1 MKNIPFVKWLFVILS
16 LVVGAVSGAMA
27 QRYTPTD
34 SAALRALLVGR
45 ALPQERV
52 YLHFDNTAYYLG
64 ETMWFKA
71 FVTSHS
77 DDRATNHSRVLYVE
91 LVSPEGYVVKTDK
104 YKIADDGTC
113 HGDIYLD
120 PAYLSGYYEIRA
132 YTRYMLNWGDDAIFS
147 RVFPIYDKLNNADW
161 EFRNMLDRPRSF
173 RRNNDWVDSDPP
185 ECDLKFY
192 PEGGHL
198 VAGLESVVAYELL
211 SLDGIPGT
219 EEITILADGKPLFTT
234 TPRHQGKGTFTLTPQ
249 KDVEYRATVSV
260 KNKKGKEKI
269 HKFELPAVEDN
280 GVVLSVSGSSDTI
293 RFSINDNYTTATDLG
308 FAVLHRSN
316 MGFYRRL
323 GNGTTAIELPSDTL
337 PEGVCRAVVFSGET
351 PLAERLFFVRHDSLQ
366 AGDRQTVKLRVTANG
381 DAPHNLKLQP
391 HERVTLIVEREDGKP
406 LNANS
411 NYAVAVVDQA
421 GVQTTSWGYNLY
433 TYQLLGSEL
442 KGYIPDAWQYFD
454 PENKERD
461 SHLDLIM
468 LTHGWTAYDWSR
480 LTATDMSRVVP
491 AEKGLTLR
499 GQYYRRYKNNKF
511 GKKGCVSIALN
522 KYAPIMLH
530 VPQDTL
536 VAAYPFRTDSIG
548 HFAVDIEDFYGRKVL
563 ALSPSNPGRRSKNS
577 WDAFMLDRY
586 FSPSPRLL
594 SYWERNIGS
603 SFMQV
608 ENISD
613 SVKKISPIEYQ
624 LSTLNVKDNKRD
636 SRYLRK
642 PISELRLDY
651 MEEWEYAMDI
661 TYRYGVYDFTR
672 YYMATMNKYIQ
683 ENEYLYKSFLFDYGD
698 HTRRLLLYDK
708 GNENHYKDM
717 TETGGSADDTSGD
730 AGTAIQWD
738 GSLGYY
744 WFRENLPQYRNTI
757 TVSNVIQSIFARYN
771 LHWCYWV
778 MPAVIEGEYNN
789 DSLPVIDNDY
799 LHGIDVWKMTNFSE
813 IILSSARK
821 HCEMFSGGEGFWKP
835 KAEVRKIYDAD
846 KFAGTYAF
854 LGAFWNKEPYSF
866 LYDGF
871 YTMKT
876 IYPTMN
882 EISVES
888 KNFRE
893 HITATGAQSLSPDF
907 LKENVRNPNYVA
919 FLVKAEED
927 TTNSQLKVDLT
938 NEAGSRRYTSFR
950 GYSRS
955 KQFYS
960 PDYSRVRPDGKDYRR
975 TLLWNPH
982 VKSSGGKLQ
991 LELYNSSECGAIAI
1005 DVLGVDGGVFYSND
1019 EYIATR
1025 VDESLRNSANREAI
1039 EESSPQQIV
1048 ADTVPVLSAADS
1060 LILQRLFEKA
1070 EAYFNKKIYGKSI
1083 NIYAELIQ
1091 YGYVPAIYR
1100 VGYSYRYGLGIMES
1114 APHAL
1119 EFLKQAADSCYAPA
1133 QYEYAMMLLGGEGT
1147 EASPREAVH
1156 WLEKAAE
1163 QEHVDA
1169 QTELAKCHLYGNGAP
1184 FDLAVADSLL
1194 RKASIAGHPEALYL
1208 YALRMQ
1214 RKEIRNDNI
1223 LGSVI
1228 DCVSRS
1234 ADKGHAEALDY
1245 MIQYCRSIGDGENM
1259 YKNALRL
1266 HQQGDKRGTKAL
1278 ADCYNNGIGVKRDK
1292 SLAKDLYREA
1302 GEER

>member
-1 MKNIPFVKWLFVILS
+1 MKNIPFAKHILATLLFVVL
-16 LVVGAVSGAMA
+16 LVSGAMA

-52 YLHFDNTAYYLG
+52 YLHFDNTSYYLG

-71 FVTSHS
+71 YVTSHS

-91 LVSPEGYVVKTDK
+91 LVSPEGYVVKTEK
-104 YKIADDGTC
+104 YKISDDGTC

-132 YTRYMLNWGDDAIFS
+132 YTRYMLNWDDDAVFS

-219 EEITILADGKPLFTT
+219 EEITVLADGKPLLTT
-234 TPRHQGKGTFTLTPQ
+234 TPRHRGKGTFTLTPQ

-260 KNKKGKEKI
+260 KNKKGKEKK

-280 GVVLSVSGSSDTI
+280 GVVLSVSNSGDTI

-323 GNGTTAIELPSDTL
+323 GDGTTAIELPSDTL

-381 DAPHNLKLQP
+381 DAPHKLKLQP
-391 HERVTLIVEREDGKP
+391 HERVTLTVEREDGKP

-461 SHLDLIM
+461 RHLDLIM

-499 GQYYRRYKNNKF
+499 GQYYRRLTSSKF
-511 GKKGCVSIALN
+511 GEKGRVYIRLHKNS
-522 KYAPIMLH
+522 PIMLH

-536 VAAYPFRTDSIG
+536 LYAYPLRTDSLG
-548 HFAVDIEDFYGRKVL
+548 RFTVDIEDFYGRRVL
-563 ALSPSNPGRRSKNS
+563 ALTPGERVKTDNS
-577 WDAFMLDRY
+577 YDAFLLDRY

-603 SFMQV
+603 SFIQDEV
-608 ENISD
+608 SD
-613 SVKKISPIEYQ
+613 SIKKITPFEFQ
-624 LSTLNVKDNKRD
+624 LSTLNVKDKKGD
-636 SRYLRK
+636 SRFLRK

-661 TYRYGVYDFTR
+661 TFRYGIYDFTR
-672 YYMATMNKYIQ
+672 RFFTM
-683 ENEYLYKSFLFDYGD
+683 EYKTFFEGFQSDYSD
-698 HTRRLLLYDK
+698 ETHHQLLYDEE
-708 GNENHYKDM
+708 GADHYDDNSDTYILDDENIAVPLDESTGEAMSGIFTDM
-717 TETGGSADDTSGD
+717 PGVGSK
-730 AGTAIQWD
+730 
-738 GSLGYY
+738 GYY
-744 WFRENLPQYRNTI
+744 VFRDNLPQYRNTL
-757 TVSNVIQSIFARYN
+757 TVSNVIQSIFSRYN

-789 DSLPVIDNDY
+789 DSLPVIDEDY
-799 LHGIDVWKMTNFSE
+799 LHGRDVWKMTNFSE

-821 HCEMFSGGEGFWKP
+821 HCEMFSGGPGFWNP
-835 KAEVRKIYDAD
+835 KSS
-846 KFAGTYAF
+846 FMSGSF
-854 LGAFWNKEPYSF
+854 HGPFWNKVPYSF
-866 LYDGF
+866 LFDGF

-876 IYPTMN
+876 IYPTGN
-882 EISVES
+882 EISAES
-888 KNFRE
+888 NTFWERLKS
-893 HITATGAQSLSPDF
+893 IGAQSLSPDY
-907 LKENVRNPNYVA
+907 LKESVPNPNYVA
-919 FLVKAEED
+919 FLVKAEKD
-927 TTNSQLKVDLT
+927 TTNTQLKVDLT

-950 GYSRS
+950 GYSHS

-960 PDYSRVRPDGKDYRR
+960 PDYSRMRPDGKDYRR
-975 TLLWNPH
+975 TLLWNPQATS
-982 VKSSGGKLQ
+982 VDGKLQ

-1005 DVLGVDGGVFYSND
+1005 DVTGVDGGVFYSND
-1019 EYIATR
+1019 EYLPTR
-1025 VDESLRNSANREAI
+1025 VANATEKAASTSRQVIQKDETDIL
-1039 EESSPQQIV
+1039 
-1048 ADTVPVLSAADS
+1048 TADS
-1060 LILQRLFEKA
+1060 LVLKRMFEKA
-1070 EAYFNKKIYGKSI
+1070 EAYLNKKVYSKSI
-1083 NIYAELIQ
+1083 NIYVELIQ

-1119 EFLKQAADSCYAPA
+1119 RFLKHAADSCYAPA
-1133 QYEYAMMLLGGEGT
+1133 QYEYAMMLLNGEGT
-1147 EASPREAVH
+1147 EASPETAVL

-1169 QTELAKCHLYGNGAP
+1169 QTELAKCYLGGIGVP
-1184 FDLAVADSLL
+1184 TDTVVAGRLL
-1194 RKASIAGHPEALYL
+1194 REAASAGHNEALFL
-1208 YALRMQ
+1208 YAQFMRDTGLE
-1214 RKEIRNDNI
+1214 KDSALGTPLDCLLSAADNGYADA
-1223 LGSVI
+1223 LALVVEHYKSV
-1228 DCVSRS
+1228 
-1234 ADKGHAEALDY
+1234 
-1245 MIQYCRSIGDGENM
+1245 GD
-1259 YKNALRL
+1259 YKNVYVYARTL
-1266 HQQGDKRGTKAL
+1266 HQQGDKRGTKTL
-1278 ADCYNNGIGVKRDK
+1278 ADCYNNGQGVKRDK

-1302 GEER
+1302 GE

>member
-1 MKNIPFVKWLFVILS
+1 MKNIPFVKWLFVIMS
-16 LVVGAVSGAMA
+16 LVVGSVSGAMA

-52 YLHFDNTAYYLG
+52 YLHFDNTSYYLG

-71 FVTSHS
+71 YVTSHS

-91 LVSPEGYVVKTDK
+91 LVSPEGYVVKTEK
-104 YKIADDGTC
+104 YKISDDGTC

-132 YTRYMLNWGDDAIFS
+132 YTRYMLNWGDDAVFS
-147 RVFPIYDKLNNADW
+147 RVFPVYDKVNNADW

-173 RRNNDWVDSDPP
+173 KTNNDWVDSDPP

-219 EEITILADGKPLFTT
+219 EEITVLADGKPLLTT
-234 TPRHQGKGTFTLTPQ
+234 TPRHRGKGTFTLTPQ

-260 KNKKGKEKI
+260 KNKKGKEKK

-280 GVVLSVSGSSDTI
+280 GVVLSVSNSGDTI

-323 GNGTTAIELPSDTL
+323 GNGTTTIELPSDTL

-381 DAPHNLKLQP
+381 DAPHKLKLQP
-391 HERVTLIVEREDGKP
+391 HERVTLTVEREDGKP

-461 SHLDLIM
+461 RHLDLIM
-468 LTHGWTAYDWSR
+468 LTHGWTAYDWSK

-499 GQYYRRYKNNKF
+499 GQYYRRLTSSKF
-511 GKKGCVSIALN
+511 GEKGRVYIRLHKNS
-522 KYAPIMLH
+522 PIMLH

-536 VAAYPFRTDSIG
+536 LYAYPLRTDSLG
-548 HFAVDIEDFYGRKVL
+548 RFTVDIEEFYGRRVL
-563 ALSPSNPGRRSKNS
+563 ALTPGERVKTDNS
-577 WDAFMLDRY
+577 YDAFLLDRY

-603 SFMQV
+603 SFIQDEV
-608 ENISD
+608 SD
-613 SVKKISPIEYQ
+613 SIKKITPFEFQ
-624 LSTLNVKDNKRD
+624 LSTLNVKDKKWD
-636 SRYLRK
+636 SRFLRK

-651 MEEWEYAMDI
+651 MEEWEYAMDV
-661 TYRYGVYDFTR
+661 TFRYGIYDFTR
-672 YYMATMNKYIQ
+672 RFRTI
-683 ENEYLYKSFLFDYGD
+683 EYDTCFVGFQSDYSDRTHHLLF
-698 HTRRLLLYDK
+698 YDK
-708 GNENHYKDM
+708 EGADHYEDNSDIYI
-717 TETGGSADDTSGD
+717 SADENVAVQVDASTGESSGEAFNGYLHD
-730 AGTAIQWD
+730 
-738 GSLGYY
+738 SKGYY
-744 WFRENLPQYRNTI
+744 IFRDRIPQYRNTL
-757 TVSNVIQSIFARYN
+757 TVSNVIQSIFSRYN

-789 DSLPVIDNDY
+789 DSLPVIDEDY
-799 LHGIDVWKMTNFSE
+799 LHGRDVWKMTNFSE

-821 HCEMFSGGEGFWKP
+821 HCEMFSGGPGFWNP
-835 KAEVRKIYDAD
+835 KSS
-846 KFAGTYAF
+846 FMSGSF
-854 LGAFWNKEPYSF
+854 HGPFWNKVPYSF
-866 LYDGF
+866 LFDGF

-876 IYPTMN
+876 IYPTGN

-888 KNFRE
+888 NTFWERLKS
-893 HITATGAQSLSPDF
+893 IGAQSLSPDY
-907 LKENVRNPNYVA
+907 LKESVPNPNYVA
-919 FLVKAEED
+919 FLVKAEKD
-927 TTNSQLKVDLT
+927 TTNTQLKVDLT

-950 GYSRS
+950 GYSHS

-960 PDYSRVRPDGKDYRR
+960 PDYSRTRPDGKDYRR
-975 TLLWNPH
+975 TLLWNPQATS
-982 VKSSGGKLQ
+982 VDGKLQ
-991 LELYNSSECGAIAI
+991 FELYNSSECGAIAI
-1005 DVLGVDGGVFYSND
+1005 DVTGVDGGVFYSND
-1019 EYIATR
+1019 EYLPTR
-1025 VDESLRNSANREAI
+1025 VANATEKAASTSRQVIQKDETDIL
-1039 EESSPQQIV
+1039 
-1048 ADTVPVLSAADS
+1048 TADS
-1060 LILQRLFEKA
+1060 LVLKRMFEKA
-1070 EAYFNKKIYGKSI
+1070 EAYLNKKVYSKSI
-1083 NIYAELIQ
+1083 NIYVELIQ

-1119 EFLKQAADSCYAPA
+1119 RFLKHAADSCYAPA
-1133 QYEYAMMLLGGEGT
+1133 QYEYAMMLLGGIGVD
-1147 EASPREAVH
+1147 ASPRVAVH

-1169 QTELAKCHLYGNGAP
+1169 QNELAKCYLYGNGAP

-1208 YALRMQ
+1208 YAMRMQ
-1214 RKEIRNDNI
+1214 RREIRNDNI

-1234 ADKGHAEALDY
+1234 ADKGHADALDY
-1245 MIQYCRSIGDGENM
+1245 MIQYCRSTGDDENM
-1259 YKNALRL
+1259 YKNALKL
-1266 HQQGDKRGTKAL
+1266 HRQSDKRGTKAL
-1278 ADCYNNGIGVKRDK
+1278 ADCYNNGQGVKRDK
-1292 SLAKDLYREA
+1292 SLAKDLYREV
-1302 GEER
+1302 GEERVTINE

>member
-1 MKNIPFVKWLFVILS
+1 MKNIPFVKWLLIIMS

-52 YLHFDNTAYYLG
+52 YLHFDNTSYYLG

-71 FVTSHS
+71 YVTSHS

-132 YTRYMLNWGDDAIFS
+132 YTRYMLNWGDDAVFS
-147 RVFPIYDKLNNADW
+147 RVFPVYDKLNNADW

-173 RRNNDWVDSDPP
+173 KTNNDWVDSDPP

-219 EEITILADGKPLFTT
+219 EEITILADGKPLLTT
-234 TPRHQGKGTFTLTPQ
+234 TPQHRSKGTFTLTPQ

-260 KNKKGKEKI
+260 KNKKGKEKK

-280 GVVLSVSGSSDTI
+280 GVVLSVSNSGDTI
-293 RFSINDNYTTATDLG
+293 RFSINDNYTAATDLG

-323 GNGTTAIELPSDTL
+323 GDGATAIELPSDTL

-381 DAPHNLKLQP
+381 DAPHKLKLQP
-391 HERVTLIVEREDGKP
+391 HERVTLTVEREDGKP

-461 SHLDLIM
+461 RHLDLIM
-468 LTHGWTAYDWSR
+468 LTHGWTAYDWSK

-499 GQYYRRYKNNKF
+499 GQYYRRLTSSKF
-511 GKKGCVSIALN
+511 GEKGRVYIRLHKNS
-522 KYAPIMLH
+522 PIMLH

-536 VAAYPFRTDSIG
+536 IYAYPLRTDSLG
-548 HFAVDIEDFYGRKVL
+548 RFTVDIEDFYGRRVL
-563 ALSPSNPGRRSKNS
+563 ALTPGERVKTDNS
-577 WDAFMLDRY
+577 YDAFLLDRY

-603 SFMQV
+603 SFIQDEV
-608 ENISD
+608 SD
-613 SVKKISPIEYQ
+613 SIKKITPFEFQ
-624 LSTLNVKDNKRD
+624 LSTLNVKDKKGD
-636 SRYLRK
+636 SRFLRK

-661 TYRYGVYDFTR
+661 TFRYGIYDFTR
-672 YYMATMNKYIQ
+672 RFFTI
-683 ENEYLYKSFLFDYGD
+683 EYKTFFSGFQSDYSD
-698 HTRRLLLYDK
+698 ETHHQLLYDK
-708 GNENHYKDM
+708 EGADHYDDNSDTYILADENIAVPLDESTGEAMSGIFTDM
-717 TETGGSADDTSGD
+717 SGVGSK
-730 AGTAIQWD
+730 
-738 GSLGYY
+738 GYY
-744 WFRENLPQYRNTI
+744 VFRDDLPQYRNTL
-757 TVSNVIQSIFARYN
+757 TVSNVIQSIFSRYN

-789 DSLPVIDNDY
+789 DSLPVIDEDY
-799 LHGIDVWKMTNFSE
+799 LHGRDVWKMTNFSE

-821 HCEMFSGGEGFWKP
+821 HCEMFSGGPGFWNLKSGFMSGSFHGP
-835 KAEVRKIYDAD
+835 
-846 KFAGTYAF
+846 
-854 LGAFWNKEPYSF
+854 FWNKVPYSF
-866 LYDGF
+866 LFDGF

-876 IYPTMN
+876 IYPTGN

-888 KNFRE
+888 NTFWERLKS
-893 HITATGAQSLSPDF
+893 IGAQSLSPDY
-907 LKENVRNPNYVA
+907 LKESVPNPNYVA
-919 FLVKAEED
+919 FLVKAEKD
-927 TTNSQLKVDLT
+927 TTNTQLKVDLT

-950 GYSRS
+950 GYSHS

-960 PDYSRVRPDGKDYRR
+960 PDYSRTRPDGKDYRR
-975 TLLWNPH
+975 TLLWNPQATS
-982 VKSSGGKLQ
+982 VDGKLQ

-1005 DVLGVDGGVFYSND
+1005 DVTGVDGGVLFSND
-1019 EYIATR
+1019 EYLPTR
-1025 VDESLRNSANREAI
+1025 VANATEKAASTSRQVIQKGETDI
-1039 EESSPQQIV
+1039 L
-1048 ADTVPVLSAADS
+1048 TADS
-1060 LILQRLFEKA
+1060 LVLKRMFEKA
-1070 EAYFNKKIYGKSI
+1070 EAYLNKKVYSKSI
-1083 NIYAELIQ
+1083 NIYVELIQ

-1119 EFLKQAADSCYAPA
+1119 RFLKHAADSCYAPA
-1133 QYEYAMMLLGGEGT
+1133 QYEYAMMLLGGIGVD
-1147 EASPREAVH
+1147 ASPRVAVH

-1169 QTELAKCHLYGNGAP
+1169 QTELAKCYLYGNGAP

-1208 YALRMQ
+1208 YAMRMQ
-1214 RKEIRNDNI
+1214 RREIRNDNI

-1234 ADKGHAEALDY
+1234 ADKGHADALDY
-1245 MIQYCRSIGDGENM
+1245 MIQYCRSVGNDENM
-1259 YKNALRL
+1259 YRNALKL
-1266 HQQGDKRGTKAL
+1266 HRQGDKRGTKAL
-1278 ADCYNNGIGVKRDK
+1278 ADCYLNGIGVKRDK

-1302 GEER
+1302 GE

>member
-52 YLHFDNTAYYLG
+52 YLHFDNTSYYLG

-71 FVTSHS
+71 YVTSHS

-113 HGDIYLD
+113 HGEIYLD

-132 YTRYMLNWGDDAIFS
+132 YTRYMLNWGDDAVFS

-173 RRNNDWVDSDPP
+173 KTNNDWVDSNPP

-198 VAGLESVVAYELL
+198 VAGLESVVAYELR

-219 EEITILADGKPLFTT
+219 EEITVLADGKTLFTT

-260 KNKKGKEKI
+260 KNKKGKEKK
-269 HKFELPAVEDN
+269 HKFDLPEVETE
-280 GVVLSVSGSSDTI
+280 GVTLSVSGSSDTI
-293 RFSINDNYTTATDLG
+293 RFAINDNYTTATDLG

-323 GNGTTAIELPSDTL
+323 GNGITAIELPSDSL

-351 PLAERLFFVRHDSLQ
+351 PLAERLFFARHDSLQ

-391 HERVTLIVEREDGKP
+391 HERVTLTVEREDGKP

-468 LTHGWTAYDWSR
+468 LTHGWTAYDWSK

-499 GQYYRRYKNNKF
+499 GQYYRRLTSSNSGSI
-511 GKKGCVSIALN
+511 GKVS
-522 KYAPIMLH
+522 IMLH
-530 VPQDTL
+530 RYSPFVLYVPQDTL
-536 VAAYPFRTDSIG
+536 AVAYPIRTDSIG
-548 HFAVDIEDFYGRKVL
+548 NFIVDIDDFYGRKVL
-563 ALSPSNPGRRSKNS
+563 ALSPSGSAIRTVNTF
-577 WDAFMLDRY
+577 DAFSLDRY
-586 FSPSPRLL
+586 FSPSPRLF

-603 SFMQV
+603 SFIHDEV
-608 ENISD
+608 LD
-613 SVKKISPIEYQ
+613 SVKKITPFEFQ
-624 LSTLNVKDNKRD
+624 LSTLNVKDKKWD
-636 SRYLRK
+636 SRFLRK

-651 MEEWEYAMDI
+651 MEEWEYAMDV
-661 TYRYGVYDFTR
+661 TFRYGVFDFTQN
-672 YYMATMNKYIQ
+672 YGTL
-683 ENEYLYKSFLFDYGD
+683 EYKDFFIGFQPDYND
-698 HTRRLLLYDK
+698 DSRHLLLYDK
-708 GNENHYKDM
+708 VGDSHYEDKSDTYIAADENVAIPIDDSVDEIFTNVPEY
-717 TETGGSADDTSGD
+717 GSKGRYD
-730 AGTAIQWD
+730 
-738 GSLGYY
+738 
-744 WFRENLPQYRNTI
+744 FRERIPQYSNTL
-757 TVSNVIQSIFARYN
+757 TVSNVIQSVFARYN

-778 MPAVIEGEYNN
+778 MPAVIEGEYKN
-789 DSLPVIDNDY
+789 DSLPVIDDDY
-799 LHGIDVWKMTNFSE
+799 LHGIDIWKMTNFSE

-821 HCEMFSGGEGFWKP
+821 HCEMFSGGAGFWKP
-835 KAEVRKIYDAD
+835 KAEIRTIVTPSGKIESV
-846 KFAGTYAF
+846 K
-854 LGAFWNKEPYSF
+854 LGPFWNKEPYSF

-876 IYPTMN
+876 IHPTRN
-882 EISVES
+882 EIFIES
-888 KNFRE
+888 KTFIERLKG
-893 HITATGAQSLSPDF
+893 TGAQSLSPDY
-907 LKENVRNPNYVA
+907 LKESVPNPNYVA
-919 FLVKAEED
+919 FLVKAEKD

-991 LELYNSSECGAIAI
+991 FELYNSSECGAIAI

-1019 EYIATR
+1019 EHISTR
-1025 VDESLRNSANREAI
+1025 VYDITVKDS
-1039 EESSPQQIV
+1039 
-1048 ADTVPVLSAADS
+1048 VPVLHITSDTIRFVADS
-1060 LILQRLFEKA
+1060 LALQREFDKGEIYL
-1070 EAYFNKKIYGKSI
+1070 NKGHYGKSV

-1133 QYEYAMMLLGGEGT
+1133 QYEYAMMLLNGEGT
-1147 EASPREAVH
+1147 EASPETAVH

-1169 QTELAKCHLYGNGAP
+1169 KTELAKCYLGGIGVP
-1184 FDLAVADSLL
+1184 TDTVVAGRLL
-1194 RKASIAGHPEALYL
+1194 RKAASAGNNEALFI
-1208 YALRMQ
+1208 YAQFMRDTGFESDSLLGTPLDCLLSAAENGYADALALVVEHY
-1214 RKEIRNDNI
+1214 KSVGDDNK
-1223 LGSVI
+1223 VY
-1228 DCVSRS
+1228 VYART
-1234 ADKGHAEALDY
+1234 
-1245 MIQYCRSIGDGENM
+1245 
-1259 YKNALRL
+1259 L

-1278 ADCYNNGIGVKRDK
+1278 ADCYLNGVGVKRDK

-1302 GEER
+1302 GEERVTINE

>member
-1 MKNIPFVKWLFVILS
+1 MKNIPFVKWLFVIMS
-16 LVVGAVSGAMA
+16 LVVGSVSGAMA

-52 YLHFDNTAYYLG
+52 YLHFDNTSYYLG

-71 FVTSHS
+71 YVTSHS

-91 LVSPEGYVVKTDK
+91 LVSPEGYVVKTEK
-104 YKIADDGTC
+104 YKISDDGSC

-132 YTRYMLNWGDDAIFS
+132 YTRYMLNWGNDAVFS
-147 RVFPIYDKLNNADW
+147 RVFPVYDKLNNADW

-173 RRNNDWVDSDPP
+173 KTNNDWVDSDPP

-219 EEITILADGKPLFTT
+219 EEITVLADGKPLLTT
-234 TPRHQGKGTFTLTPQ
+234 TPRHRGKGTFTLTPQ

-260 KNKKGKEKI
+260 KNKKGKEKK

-280 GVVLSVSGSSDTI
+280 GVVLSVSNSGDTI

-323 GNGTTAIELPSDTL
+323 GNGTTTIELPSDTL

-381 DAPHNLKLQP
+381 DAPHKLKLQP
-391 HERVTLIVEREDGKP
+391 HERVTLTVEREDGKP

-461 SHLDLIM
+461 RHLDLIM
-468 LTHGWTAYDWSR
+468 LTHGWTAYDWSK

-522 KYAPIMLH
+522 RYSPIMLH
-530 VPQDTL
+530 VPKDTL

-548 HFAVDIEDFYGRKVL
+548 HFAVDIEDFYGRKVI
-563 ALSPSNPGRRSKNS
+563 ALSPSNPNRKSKNS
-577 WDAFMLDRY
+577 WDAFLLDRY

-603 SFMQV
+603 SFIQDEV
-608 ENISD
+608 SD
-613 SVKKISPIEYQ
+613 SIKKITPFEFQ
-624 LSTLNVKDNKRD
+624 LSTLNVKDKKWD
-636 SRYLRK
+636 SRFLRK

-651 MEEWEYAMDI
+651 MEEWEYAMDV
-661 TYRYGVYDFTR
+661 TFRYGIYDFTR
-672 YYMATMNKYIQ
+672 RFRTI
-683 ENEYLYKSFLFDYGD
+683 EYDTCFVGFQSDYSDRTHHLLF
-698 HTRRLLLYDK
+698 YDK
-708 GNENHYKDM
+708 EGADHYEDNSDIYI
-717 TETGGSADDTSGD
+717 SADENVAVQVDASTGESSGEAFNGYLHD
-730 AGTAIQWD
+730 
-738 GSLGYY
+738 SKGYY
-744 WFRENLPQYRNTI
+744 IFRDRIPQYRNTL
-757 TVSNVIQSIFARYN
+757 TVSNVIQSIFSRYN

-789 DSLPVIDNDY
+789 DSLPVIDEDY
-799 LHGIDVWKMTNFSE
+799 LHGRDVWKMTNFSE

-821 HCEMFSGGEGFWKP
+821 HCEMFSGGPGFWNP
-835 KAEVRKIYDAD
+835 KSS
-846 KFAGTYAF
+846 FMSGSF
-854 LGAFWNKEPYSF
+854 HGPFWNKVPYSF
-866 LYDGF
+866 LFDGF

-876 IYPTMN
+876 IYPTGN

-888 KNFRE
+888 NTFWERLKS
-893 HITATGAQSLSPDF
+893 IGAQSLSPDY
-907 LKENVRNPNYVA
+907 LKESVPNPNYVA
-919 FLVKAEED
+919 FLVKAEKD
-927 TTNSQLKVDLT
+927 TTNTQLKVDLT

-950 GYSRS
+950 GYSHS

-960 PDYSRVRPDGKDYRR
+960 PDYSRTRPDGKDYRR
-975 TLLWNPH
+975 TLLWNPQM
-982 VKSSGGKLQ
+982 KSSGGKLQ
-991 LELYNSSECGAIAI
+991 FELYNSSECGAIAI
-1005 DVLGVDGGVFYSND
+1005 DVMGVDGGVFYSND
-1019 EYIATR
+1019 EYLSTR
-1025 VDESLRNSANREAI
+1025 VDEALRNSSNEKVSEDISLKPA
-1039 EESSPQQIV
+1039 V
-1048 ADTVPVLSAADS
+1048 ADSIIVFSAADS
-1060 LILQRLFEKA
+1060 LVLQRVFEKA
-1070 EAYFNKKIYGKSI
+1070 EAYLNKKIYNKSI

-1091 YGYVPAIYR
+1091 YGYIPAYYR
-1100 VGYSYRYGLGIMES
+1100 VGYSYRYGLGIMKS

-1119 EFLKQAADSCYAPA
+1119 TFFVHAAERGHADA
-1133 QYEYAMMLLGGEGT
+1133 QYEYAMMLLNGEGT
-1147 EASPREAVH
+1147 EASPETAVL

-1169 QTELAKCHLYGNGAP
+1169 QTELAKCYLYGNGAP

-1208 YALRMQ
+1208 YAMRMQ
-1214 RKEIRNDNI
+1214 RREIRNDNI

-1234 ADKGHAEALDY
+1234 ADKGHADALDY
-1245 MIQYCRSIGDGENM
+1245 MIQYCRSVGDDENM
-1259 YKNALRL
+1259 YRNALKL

-1278 ADCYNNGIGVKRDK
+1278 ADCYLNGIGVKRDK

-1302 GEER
+1302 GE

>member
-113 HGDIYLD
+113 HGEIYLD
-120 PAYLSGYYEIRA
+120 PAYLSGYFEIRA
-132 YTRYMLNWGDDAIFS
+132 YTRYMLNWGDDAVFS

-173 RRNNDWVDSDPP
+173 KTNNDWVDSDPP

-198 VAGLESVVAYELL
+198 VAGLESRVAYELR

-234 TPRHQGKGTFTLTPQ
+234 TPRHRGKGTFTLTPQ

-260 KNKKGKEKI
+260 KNKKGKEKK
-269 HKFELPAVEDN
+269 HKFELPEVETE
-280 GVVLSVSGSSDTI
+280 GVTLSVSGSSDTI
-293 RFSINDNYTTATDLG
+293 RFAINDNYTAATDLG

-391 HERVTLIVEREDGKP
+391 HERVSLTVEREDGKP
-406 LNANS
+406 LNSNC

-499 GQYYRRYKNNKF
+499 GQYYRRLTSSKF
-511 GKKGCVSIALN
+511 GEIGKVSIRLHKN
-522 KYAPIMLH
+522 SPIMLH

-536 VAAYPFRTDSIG
+536 LYAYPLRTDSLG
-548 HFAVDIEDFYGRKVL
+548 RFTVDIEDFYGRKVF
-563 ALSPSNPGRRSKNS
+563 ALTPGERVKTDNS
-577 WDAFMLDRY
+577 YDAFMLDRY
-586 FSPSPRLL
+586 FSPSPRLF

-603 SFMQV
+603 SFIQDEV
-608 ENISD
+608 SD
-613 SVKKISPIEYQ
+613 SIKKITPFEFL
-624 LSTLNVKDNKRD
+624 LSTLNVKDKKWD
-636 SRYLRK
+636 SRFLRK

-651 MEEWEYAMDI
+651 MEEWEYAMDV
-661 TYRYGVYDFTR
+661 TFRYGIYDFTR
-672 YYMATMNKYIQ
+672 YFRTI
-683 ENEYLYKSFLFDYGD
+683 EYDTCFVGFQSDYSDRTHHLLF
-698 HTRRLLLYDK
+698 YDK
-708 GNENHYKDM
+708 EGPGHYEDNSDSYI
-717 TETGGSADDTSGD
+717 SADENVAVQVDASTGESSGEAFTGYLND
-730 AGTAIQWD
+730 
-738 GSLGYY
+738 SKGYY
-744 WFRENLPQYRNTI
+744 VFRDYLPQYRNTL

-778 MPAVIEGEYNN
+778 MPAVIEGKYNN
-789 DSLPVIDNDY
+789 DSLPVIDEDY
-799 LHGIDVWKMTNFSE
+799 LHGRDVWKMTNFSE

-821 HCEMFSGGEGFWKP
+821 HCEMFSGGPGFWNLKSDFRYGSFHGP
-835 KAEVRKIYDAD
+835 
-846 KFAGTYAF
+846 
-854 LGAFWNKEPYSF
+854 FWNKVPYSF
-866 LYDGF
+866 LFDGF

-876 IYPTMN
+876 IYPTGN

-888 KNFRE
+888 NTFWERMKSV
-893 HITATGAQSLSPDF
+893 GPQSLSPDY
-907 LKENVRNPNYVA
+907 LKESVPNPNYVA
-919 FLVKAEED
+919 FLVKAEKD
-927 TTNSQLKVDLT
+927 TTNTQLKVDLT

-960 PDYSRVRPDGKDYRR
+960 PDYSRARPDGKDYRR
-975 TLLWNPH
+975 TLLWNPQM
-982 VKSSGGKLQ
+982 KSSGGKLQ
-991 LELYNSSECGAIAI
+991 FELYNSSECGAIAI

-1019 EYIATR
+1019 EYLSTR
-1025 VDESLRNSANREAI
+1025 VINATEEAGSTARQVI
-1039 EESSPQQIV
+1039 QKGETDV
-1048 ADTVPVLSAADS
+1048 AKVDS
-1060 LILQRLFEKA
+1060 LVLNRLFEKA
-1070 EAYFNKKIYGKSI
+1070 EAYFNKKIYGKSV

-1133 QYEYAMMLLGGEGT
+1133 QYEYAMMLLNGEGT
-1147 EASPREAVH
+1147 EASPETAVH

-1163 QEHVDA
+1163 QERVDA
-1169 QTELAKCHLYGNGAP
+1169 KTELAKCYLGGIGVP
-1184 FDLAVADSLL
+1184 TDTVVAGRLL
-1194 RKASIAGHPEALYL
+1194 REAASASHNEALFL
-1208 YALRMQ
+1208 YAQFMRDTGLE
-1214 RKEIRNDNI
+1214 KDSVLGTPLDCLLSAADNGYADA
-1223 LGSVI
+1223 LALVVEHYKSV
-1228 DCVSRS
+1228 
-1234 ADKGHAEALDY
+1234 
-1245 MIQYCRSIGDGENM
+1245 GDDNKV
-1259 YKNALRL
+1259 YVYARTL

-1278 ADCYNNGIGVKRDK
+1278 ADCYLNGIGVKRDK
-1292 SLAKDLYREA
+1292 RLAKDLYREA

>member
-1 MKNIPFVKWLFVILS
+1 MKNIPFVKWLFVIMS

-52 YLHFDNTAYYLG
+52 YLHFDNTSYYLG

-71 FVTSHS
+71 YVTSHS

-91 LVSPEGYVVKTDK
+91 LVSPEGYVVKTEK
-104 YKIADDGTC
+104 YKISDDGTC

-132 YTRYMLNWGDDAIFS
+132 YTRYMLNWGDDAVFS
-147 RVFPIYDKLNNADW
+147 RVFPVYDKLNNADW

-173 RRNNDWVDSDPP
+173 KTNNDWVDSDPP

-219 EEITILADGKPLFTT
+219 EEITILADGKPLLTT
-234 TPRHQGKGTFTLTPQ
+234 TPRHRGKGTFTLTPQ

-260 KNKKGKEKI
+260 KNKKGKEKK
-269 HKFELPAVEDN
+269 HKFELPEVETE
-280 GVVLSVSGSSDTI
+280 GVTLSVSGSSDTI
-293 RFSINDNYTTATDLG
+293 RFSINENYTTATDLG

-323 GNGTTAIELPSDTL
+323 GDGATAIELPSDTL

-381 DAPHNLKLQP
+381 DAPHKLKLQP
-391 HERVTLIVEREDGKP
+391 HERVTLTVEREDGKP

-461 SHLDLIM
+461 RHLDLIM
-468 LTHGWTAYDWSR
+468 LTHGWTAYDWSK

-499 GQYYRRYKNNKF
+499 GQYYRRLTSSKF
-511 GKKGCVSIALN
+511 GEKGRVYIRLHKNS
-522 KYAPIMLH
+522 PIMLH

-536 VAAYPFRTDSIG
+536 LYAYPLRTDSLG
-548 HFAVDIEDFYGRKVL
+548 RFTVDIEDFYGRRVL
-563 ALSPSNPGRRSKNS
+563 ALTPGERVKTDNS
-577 WDAFMLDRY
+577 YDAFLLDRY

-603 SFMQV
+603 SFIQDEV
-608 ENISD
+608 SD
-613 SVKKISPIEYQ
+613 SIKKITPFEFQ
-624 LSTLNVKDNKRD
+624 LSTLNVKDKKGD
-636 SRYLRK
+636 SRFLRK

-661 TYRYGVYDFTR
+661 TYRYGIYDFTR
-672 YYMATMNKYIQ
+672 YYDT
-683 ENEYLYKSFLFDYGD
+683 EEYRYFFTTFLFDYADG
-698 HTRRLLLYDK
+698 TYRQLLYDK
-708 GNENHYKDM
+708 NDKNHYGNLSASAG
-717 TETGGSADDTSGD
+717 EAYSGGSSG
-730 AGTAIQWD
+730 ASIQWSD
-738 GSLGYY
+738 FYGYY
-744 WFRENLPQYRNTI
+744 NFRDNLPQYRNTI

-789 DSLPVIDNDY
+789 DSLPVIDEDY
-799 LHGIDVWKMTNFSE
+799 LHGRDVWKMTNFSE

-821 HCEMFSGGEGFWKP
+821 HCEMFSGGPGFWNLKSDFRYGSFHGP
-835 KAEVRKIYDAD
+835 
-846 KFAGTYAF
+846 
-854 LGAFWNKEPYSF
+854 FWNKVPYSF
-866 LYDGF
+866 LFDGF

-876 IYPTMN
+876 IYPTGN

-888 KNFRE
+888 NTFWERLKS
-893 HITATGAQSLSPDF
+893 IGAQSLSPDY
-907 LKENVRNPNYVA
+907 LKESVPNPNYVA
-919 FLVKAEED
+919 FLVKAEKD
-927 TTNSQLKVDLT
+927 TTNTQLKVDLT

-950 GYSRS
+950 GYSHS

-975 TLLWNPH
+975 TLLWNPQATS
-982 VKSSGGKLQ
+982 VDGKLQ

-1005 DVLGVDGGVFYSND
+1005 DVTGVDGGVFYSND
-1019 EYIATR
+1019 EYLPTR
-1025 VDESLRNSANREAI
+1025 VANATEKAASTSR
-1039 EESSPQQIV
+1039 QIIQKGET
-1048 ADTVPVLSAADS
+1048 DILTADS
-1060 LILQRLFEKA
+1060 LVLKRMFEKA
-1070 EAYFNKKIYGKSI
+1070 EAYLNKKVYSKSI
-1083 NIYAELIQ
+1083 NIYVELIQ

-1119 EFLKQAADSCYAPA
+1119 RFLKHAADSCYAPA
-1133 QYEYAMMLLGGEGT
+1133 QYEYAMMLLGGIGVD
-1147 EASPREAVH
+1147 ASPRVAVH

-1169 QTELAKCHLYGNGAP
+1169 QTELAKCYLGGIGVP
-1184 FDLAVADSLL
+1184 TDTVVAGRLL
-1194 RKASIAGHPEALYL
+1194 RDAASAGHNEALFL
-1208 YALRMQ
+1208 YAQFMRDTGLE
-1214 RKEIRNDNI
+1214 KDSALGTPLDCLLSAADNGYADA
-1223 LGSVI
+1223 LALVVEHYKSV
-1228 DCVSRS
+1228 
-1234 ADKGHAEALDY
+1234 GDY
-1245 MIQYCRSIGDGENM
+1245 KKVYVYART
-1259 YKNALRL
+1259 L

-1278 ADCYNNGIGVKRDK
+1278 ADCYNNGQGVKRDK

-1302 GEER
+1302 GA